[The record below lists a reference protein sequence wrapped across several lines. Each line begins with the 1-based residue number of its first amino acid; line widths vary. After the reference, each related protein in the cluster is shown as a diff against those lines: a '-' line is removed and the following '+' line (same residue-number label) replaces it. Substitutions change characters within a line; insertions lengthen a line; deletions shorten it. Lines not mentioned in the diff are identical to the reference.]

1 MGAGHDWRAEPE
13 AAGGGAWPAPGCVRS
28 FAPGLR
34 MSRSPGAGFLC
45 WTSAFARTGY
55 AILHV
60 YVFLSCRDFFHS
72 GLRFPDALP
81 AFSPT
86 RT

>member
-1 MGAGHDWRAEPE
+1 MGRGLPRAAFVVSRLTGP
-13 AAGGGAWPAPGCVRS
+13 RK
-28 FAPGLR
+28 
-34 MSRSPGAGFLC
+34 SRSQGAGFLSRA
-45 WTSAFARTGY
+45 SAFARTGY
-55 AILHV
+55 AVLYVH
-60 YVFLSCRDFFHS
+60 VFLSCRDFFHS